1 MKYWVL
7 VVGLVGGV
15 IFAPASTHADGISV
29 ESVAGERSKA
39 ATSALEEIFK
49 ELARRGYRN
58 GYAEV
63 GKAFEKSGS
72 RPSMVGA
79 GLPSDFVTRVDKGY
93 RLWITGKFQEAIAAL
108 KPLVDAAHRN
118 PASVITIKEVGPALF
133 KAQVGIAMCHH
144 RLGDDNAAWAVMAEL
159 VRSFDLEVTK
169 GQYGVE
175 AADLYQQ
182 VRKEAKA
189 TTLGG
194 LTVRAADPAA
204 VIYINERFARV
215 GEISR
220 LDMIPG
226 VYRVIAQ
233 LGQDKLGRA
242 FDVDI
247 KSGSKVELLVD
258 PAFEN
263 AVVTG
268 EAWTGLSFRDRA
280 EREQQEA
287 EVAARLG
294 SVLGELG
301 VVVIGVD
308 TRKERT
314 VVYGALINTN
324 TAKEIRRASVVIDT
338 PPPPGRLQALVRFL
352 VGEPTPMEGVEVHQ
366 IVVRKPVSTNA
377 GGAVAEPPPDLPLF
391 TPRRKIAT
399 GVAVA
404 GLGAIAAGVVM
415 TFQSKDLEDRGNA
428 LCPTP
433 NEACD
438 RRDEAQ
444 DLNDRAVDRSYLA
457 IGAYGLGAVVLAG
470 ATYLWLSGAPEESS
484 SSASISS
491 LLTPRLSPRFSSG
504 FAGFSV
510 LGRF

>member
-1 MKYWVL
+1 MRLMKYWVL

-15 IFAPASTHADGISV
+15 IFAPASAHAGGISV

-39 ATSALEEIFK
+39 ATAALTEIFK
-49 ELARRGYRN
+49 ELAQRGYRH

-72 RPSMVGA
+72 RPSLVGA
-79 GLPSDFVTRVDKGY
+79 GLPSDFVTRVDQGY
-93 RLWITGKFQEAIAAL
+93 RLWITGRFQEAIAAL
-108 KPLVDAAHRN
+108 KPLVGEARKN

-175 AADLYQQ
+175 AAALYQQ

-194 LTVRAADPAA
+194 LTVRAADSSA

-220 LDMIPG
+220 IDMIPG
-226 VYRVIAQ
+226 VYRIVAQ

-242 FDVDI
+242 YDVDV
-247 KSGSKVELLVD
+247 KPGSKVELVVD
-258 PAFEN
+258 PAFES

-268 EAWTGLSFRDRA
+268 EAWTGLAFRDRA
-280 EREQQEA
+280 DREQHEA

-308 TRKERT
+308 TRKDRT

-338 PPPPGRLQALVRFL
+338 PPPPGRLKSLVRFL
-352 VGEPTPMEGVEVHQ
+352 IGEPTSMDGVEVHQ
-366 IVVRKPVSTNA
+366 VVVRKPPPSSVA
-377 GGAVAEPPPDLPLF
+377 AAAEPPPELPLF

-404 GLGAIAAGVVM
+404 GLGIVAAGVVM
-415 TFQSKDLEDRGNA
+415 TVQAKNLEDRA
-428 LCPTP
+428 FELCPKP
-433 NEACD
+433 NDGCT
-438 RRDEAQ
+438 RRDDAQ
-444 DLNDRAVDRSYLA
+444 DLNDRAVDRSRLA
-457 IGAYGLGAVVLAG
+457 IGAYGLGALALAG

-484 SSASISS
+484 VARAAIS
-491 LLTPRLSPRFSSG
+491 PHLSPD

>member
-15 IFAPASTHADGISV
+15 IFAPASAHAGGISV
-29 ESVAGERSKA
+29 ESVAGERPKA

-49 ELARRGYRN
+49 ELAQRGYRN

-72 RPSMVGA
+72 RPSLVGA
-79 GLPSDFVTRVDKGY
+79 GLPSDFVTRVDQGY
-93 RLWITGKFQEAIAAL
+93 RLWITGRFQQAIAAL
-108 KPLVDAAHRN
+108 KPLVDDAHRN

-159 VRSFDLEVTK
+159 VRSFELEVTK
-169 GQYGVE
+169 AQYGVE
-175 AADLYQQ
+175 AAALYQQ

-189 TTLGG
+189 ATPGG
-194 LTVRAADPAA
+194 LTIRAADPSA

-215 GEISR
+215 GELSR

-226 VYRVIAQ
+226 VYRVVAQ

-242 FDVDI
+242 FDVDV
-247 KSGSKVELLVD
+247 KPGSKVELRVD

-280 EREQQEA
+280 DREQHEA

-301 VVVIGVD
+301 VVVVGVD
-308 TRKERT
+308 TRKDRT

-324 TAKEIRRASVVIDT
+324 TGKEIRRASVVIDT
-338 PPPPGRLQALVRFL
+338 PPPPGRLQSLVRFL
-352 VGEPTPMEGVEVHQ
+352 IGERTSMEGVEVHQ
-366 IVVRKPVSTNA
+366 VVVRKPSTTNA
-377 GGAVAEPPPDLPLF
+377 VAAAAEPPPDLPLF
-391 TPRRKIAT
+391 TPRRKLAT

-404 GLGAIAAGVVM
+404 GLGVIAAGVVM
-415 TFQSKDLEDRGNA
+415 TFQAKDLEDRA
-428 LCPTP
+428 IELCPMPKTG
-433 NEACD
+433 CD
-438 RRDEAQ
+438 KQPEAQ
-444 DLNDRAVDRSYLA
+444 DLNDRAVTRSYVA
-457 IGAYGLGAVVLAG
+457 IGAYGLGAAALGV
-470 ATYLWLSGAPEESS
+470 ATYLWISGSPER
-484 SSASISS
+484 ADDARAAIS
-491 LLTPRLSPRFSSG
+491 PQLSPD